1 MGGGRPAW
9 AAPRRLGHARRPPGP
24 TGGSGGSSFEINP
37 VVCPVR
43 RPASAHGT
51 LRWCS
56 WRAAVRAYPPPL
68 AQPQPAQPCEPQG
81 WCRVESFSLH
91 LRRGVND
98 EIFLLRSTFPH
109 QRCYISTTREPSV
122 PVVCGC
128 IPCAP
133 QARPPAPCSV
143 RLLTCRIH
151 CAKSRPL
158 GETITDPVSQP
169 HYASCLAGPSERITK
184 A

>member
-68 AQPQPAQPCEPQG
+68 AQPQPALTHDRLTG
-81 WCRVESFSLH
+81 RCRPTDGSEQVDDGSGSANLSTILAGCRGTARVRAVHTALPAWLILLRGLTDACLPARALAAKMGMLWPRATISLIGAPIRLH
-91 LRRGVND
+91 L
-98 EIFLLRSTFPH
+98 LSSS
-109 QRCYISTTREPSV
+109 QRCHLAIR
-122 PVVCGC
+122 
-128 IPCAP
+128 PCA
-133 QARPPAPCSV
+133 C
-143 RLLTCRIH
+143 C
-151 CAKSRPL
+151 
-158 GETITDPVSQP
+158 
-169 HYASCLAGPSERITK
+169 
-184 A
+184 

>member
-1 MGGGRPAW
+1 MAACDRPLDRRGSSGVVRHHCRC
-9 AAPRRLGHARRPPGP
+9 AAPGRFSSANPPRLCDILCATVGKRRP
-24 TGGSGGSSFEINP
+24 
-37 VVCPVR
+37 VKLK
-43 RPASAHGT
+43 A
-51 LRWCS
+51 
-56 WRAAVRAYPPPL
+56 AAVSVNLLRGL
-68 AQPQPAQPCEPQG
+68 LQPCEPQG

-122 PVVCGC
+122 PVACGC

-151 CAKSRPL
+151 FCAKSRPL

>member
-1 MGGGRPAW
+1 VQASRTPGRPHPLHAW
-9 AAPRRLGHARRPPGP
+9 PRRSPAGLSAGPSAGPSTRGCGRRARGGFGCWHRQPGRKRDEWR
-24 TGGSGGSSFEINP
+24 GG
-37 VVCPVR
+37 
-43 RPASAHGT
+43 AWQW
-51 LRWCS
+51 WC
-56 WRAAVRAYPPPL
+56 
-68 AQPQPAQPCEPQG
+68 QPCEPQG

-122 PVVCGC
+122 PVACGC

-151 CAKSRPL
+151 FCAKSRPL